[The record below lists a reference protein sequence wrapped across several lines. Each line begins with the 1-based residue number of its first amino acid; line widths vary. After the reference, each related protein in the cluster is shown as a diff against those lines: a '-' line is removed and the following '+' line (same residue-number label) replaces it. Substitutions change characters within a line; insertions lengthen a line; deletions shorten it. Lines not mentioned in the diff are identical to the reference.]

1 MDCKFYGF
9 WYRCFYCSENLV
21 FYNRFFSIYFHD
33 LLYGD
38 TGGYT
43 GYKGFQGV
51 IGGYKGLQ
59 GLRKDYRKLV
69 FQLERLQI
77 LFPFFSQCFGDS
89 IIQKIILLLKNFFFS
104 ELKPTNYFVK
114 EKKESRKAKEDGRK
128 ERKNG
133 SQDRWCEEAN
143 ILHLDQKTA
152 KCIIRKGCVGMI
164 RFFLARQ
171 IFRNFA
177 ISFKTL
183 FFWQNSQEWMAK
195 FRIH

>member
-21 FYNRFFSIYFHD
+21 FYNRFFSIHFHD

-133 SQDRWCEEAN
+133 SQDRRC
-143 ILHLDQKTA
+143 
-152 KCIIRKGCVGMI
+152 
-164 RFFLARQ
+164 
-171 IFRNFA
+171 
-177 ISFKTL
+177 
-183 FFWQNSQEWMAK
+183 
-195 FRIH
+195 